1 MPEITGGIRF
11 EQPAS
16 THPTDMNKNRHSL
29 VPKDSL
35 WLFTLILFTFGLAPL
50 KSISQEAAEEI
61 PTPVELQQWETGS
74 ILGAALAPDGRSFIT
89 FGEGFVIHWDAATGE
104 RIRTFGETG
113 VTYTHGVFTPD
124 GNWMAIAGDDH
135 DVWLWSGVADFSL
148 GKFTEQ
154 KDVINGLD
162 FSDDS
167 LRLASVSAD
176 HKVVIWNMESGLED
190 ISFTGGVTPPS
201 DVRFSHGRDKLLTG
215 NGNITFLWDAA
226 NGAPLGGFAQT
237 KNVEGLDFSPDDSH
251 FAVIND
257 FGEVFLH
264 DMNNPAP
271 IYQIDSRLKG
281 VWDLEWIPGT
291 DWYATAGVDR
301 KITLRTQ
308 DSATDIR
315 VAEGHLSPI
324 ISLDVSQDASRI
336 LSADTSGRV
345 ILWRIGEQAE
355 APLPAPR
362 LMVAGD
368 DILVEN
374 LVAGTTLYIQ
384 QDNELTFSDPAIKGP
399 FNIQES
405 TFRLSDVLVGD
416 KQAFP
421 IQFYRALVSK
431 ESPSEIPDAHFI
443 GRLRLDDG
451 SLSNV
456 SNSTWLISGQTYPV
470 QSSTVEVPNLFP
482 GDHDV
487 KVFHHPENRWDTSEF
502 WAELTISLD
511 SGNNDWSIRR
521 NQPFILDTE
530 LIHPVTGSAVLE
542 LEQNDPFQVRSRV
555 KNPSGEAKEVRV
567 WYVYAT
573 DPAGGKVQ
581 GPAQVATAT
590 LAAGETMEIE
600 WNQTFSD
607 VGQYHDAVMVE
618 TLGDDWQT
626 TGSTDWRLNGLSIR
640 TKTPGEFANVS
651 PGNNAAYFT
660 NQLLEQ
666 LDWTAST
673 PVTSY
678 DVYLDKDNPTPTT
691 KVASGLTEP
700 NWAVD
705 VPLTEGIWYWKVV
718 ARNDDASREGA
729 VWRFNVL
736 TPTTEPDPLQPGN
749 PIFIAGQEMT
759 LLPIKEGTFVMGSPV
774 TELDRTANEGP
785 LTTVT
790 INDHY
795 WLGQTEV
802 TIDQFRQYLLDGG
815 DKTGVNFSAA
825 DCPINDDA
833 QFSLR
838 GNAFGSDG
846 QQPMVHINWSAAVA
860 YCEWLTRQANGQELL
875 M

>member
-1 MPEITGGIRF
+1 
-11 EQPAS
+11 
-16 THPTDMNKNRHSL
+16 
-29 VPKDSL
+29 
-35 WLFTLILFTFGLAPL
+35 
-50 KSISQEAAEEI
+50 
-61 PTPVELQQWETGS
+61 
-74 ILGAALAPDGRSFIT
+74 
-89 FGEGFVIHWDAATGE
+89 
-104 RIRTFGETG
+104 
-113 VTYTHGVFTPD
+113 
-124 GNWMAIAGDDH
+124 
-135 DVWLWSGVADFSL
+135 
-148 GKFTEQ
+148 
-154 KDVINGLD
+154 
-162 FSDDS
+162 
-167 LRLASVSAD
+167 
-176 HKVVIWNMESGLED
+176 
-190 ISFTGGVTPPS
+190 
-201 DVRFSHGRDKLLTG
+201 
-215 NGNITFLWDAA
+215 
-226 NGAPLGGFAQT
+226 
-237 KNVEGLDFSPDDSH
+237 
-251 FAVIND
+251 
-257 FGEVFLH
+257 
-264 DMNNPAP
+264 
-271 IYQIDSRLKG
+271 
-281 VWDLEWIPGT
+281 
-291 DWYATAGVDR
+291 
-301 KITLRTQ
+301 
-308 DSATDIR
+308 
-315 VAEGHLSPI
+315 
-324 ISLDVSQDASRI
+324 
-336 LSADTSGRV
+336 
-345 ILWRIGEQAE
+345 
-355 APLPAPR
+355 
-362 LMVAGD
+362 
-368 DILVEN
+368 
-374 LVAGTTLYIQ
+374 
-384 QDNELTFSDPAIKGP
+384 
-399 FNIQES
+399 
-405 TFRLSDVLVGD
+405 
-416 KQAFP
+416 
-421 IQFYRALVSK
+421 
-431 ESPSEIPDAHFI
+431 
-443 GRLRLDDG
+443 
-451 SLSNV
+451 
-456 SNSTWLISGQTYPV
+456 V

-705 VPLTEGIWYWKVV
+705 VPLTEGIWYWKII

-749 PIFIAGQEMT
+749 PIFISGQEMT

-815 DKTGVNFSAA
+815 DKAGVNFSAA